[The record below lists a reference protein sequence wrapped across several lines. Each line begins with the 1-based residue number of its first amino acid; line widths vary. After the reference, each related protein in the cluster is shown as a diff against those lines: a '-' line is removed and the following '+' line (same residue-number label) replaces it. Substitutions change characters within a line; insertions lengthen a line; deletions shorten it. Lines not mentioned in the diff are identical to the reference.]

1 MAEADRIREMEEKV
15 YNAVR
20 RSAVVIVSGQI
31 SQTLGSLV
39 SRTQLIVLLIAAQC
53 VFTQLRSMPGFGASW
68 DALRS
73 ITQNLL
79 IQTSVAYVTVPWS
92 RDLALLNLLA
102 VLAIVECV
110 PKASGWVGQDI
121 SSFQTGITYVFSDRI
136 SSTLKSLKIPL
147 IGGAALSACLSP
159 KSWGVFGETLALSGV
174 TLLSETVFSMVN
186 GGFALSLIWPVV
198 LLLFLKELTK
208 RQAYFQSYFDF
219 GVYKASDLLYASLRK
234 THGLSSWTVGIFF
247 SFVLVALKN
256 DGLWDALS
264 ALVIVFALSDWLLNE
279 VLGGISK
286 TDPVLAGLILVTVM
300 FFVGCVL
307 NRGKK

>member
-1 MAEADRIREMEEKV
+1 
-15 YNAVR
+15 
-20 RSAVVIVSGQI
+20 VVIVSGQI
-31 SQTLGSLV
+31 SQTLGAQV
-39 SRTQLIVLLIAAQC
+39 SKTQLIVLLIAARC
-53 VFTQLRSMPGFGASW
+53 FFTQLRSLPGFGALW
-68 DALRS
+68 DAQRS
-73 ITQNLL
+73 IAQNLL
-79 IQTSVAYVTVPWS
+79 IQTSVTTVPWS

-110 PKASGWVGQDI
+110 PKASRWVGQDI

-186 GGFALSLIWPVV
+186 GGFALSLVWPVV
-198 LLLFLKELTK
+198 LLLFLKELT
-208 RQAYFQSYFDF
+208 RRYAYFQTFFDF
-219 GVYKASDLLYASLRK
+219 GVYKASDLLYASLK
-234 THGLSSWTVGIFF
+234 SNHGLSPWTVGILFA
-247 SFVLVALKN
+247 FVLVALKN